1 MANNKYYREARNAAK
16 DESLI
21 ILDFL
26 TYLAT
31 TNPNRFNIMQVRSRA
46 LEALSAAKRM
56 NNFCLI
62 MDTMYSHSESIND
75 ALVKVIQL
83 TTGTET

>member
-1 MANNKYYREARNAAK
+1 MNQVRNICTSAREQFCAF
-16 DESLI
+16 
-21 ILDFL
+21 LDFL

-31 TNPNRFNIMQVRSRA
+31 TNPNRFNIMQGRARA